1 MGAQA
6 ADWKREL
13 WQGTATEEL
22 PWSLPS
28 NTFLKSHIRYQLG
41 CLQSQHIGRVPA
53 APHLALPPQQG
64 TLLGSISRFGQPA
77 GGGLN
82 VGQNSPE
89 VPLRTVAL

>member
-1 MGAQA
+1 
-6 ADWKREL
+6 
-13 WQGTATEEL
+13 
-22 PWSLPS
+22 
-28 NTFLKSHIRYQLG
+28 
-41 CLQSQHIGRVPA
+41 LQSQHIGRVPA